1 MKMTRFAKLFFWF
14 LAAVLLLWQL
24 PWAIGYLT
32 AKPANTPF
40 TLYSEVLGDFVMI
53 RYQDKEAEYLDRRG
67 MSYSRREF
75 DSLLPLFYARQLVAD
90 NRFPDSVAGRPVTL
104 HEVQQAA
111 FIFRS
116 TPKEVNAPSSGIHFL
131 LESMSG
137 RVDLTMP
144 SDAFRLT
151 ERGIE
156 FIDMASNRIDSAKSA
171 RFTATMLR
179 KGVRFPVREIAG
191 NPTARKEYDEGYV
204 LLDADGRL
212 FHLKMVQ
219 ERPYVR
225 AVELPEGVR
234 LRHLFITEFRSRRM
248 LALMTDERNR
258 LHALLMPGYRVRPVE
273 GVAFDPARESMTIIG
288 TLLNWTLCVAD
299 DDTERYYAVSADD
312 LSLLDTMRRTVP
324 WRHIP
329 GLSFTSPADRYVR
342 PRLR

>member
-1 MKMTRFAKLFFWF
+1 MTRFAKLFFWF

-53 RYQDKEAEYLDRRG
+53 RYHDKEAEYLDRRG
-67 MSYSRREF
+67 MSYSHREF

-104 HEVQQAA
+104 REVQQAS

-116 TPKEVNAPSSGIHFL
+116 TPKDLNRPSPGIHFL
-131 LESMSG
+131 LESLSG

-171 RFTATMLR
+171 RFTATMRR
-179 KGVRFPVREIAG
+179 KGMRFPVRERSAWHIRVFSFWM
-191 NPTARKEYDEGYV
+191 NCRS
-204 LLDADGRL
+204 L
-212 FHLKMVQ
+212 
-219 ERPYVR
+219 
-225 AVELPEGVR
+225 
-234 LRHLFITEFRSRRM
+234 TEAYWKCCGSRWRTGRSRYP
-248 LALMTDERNR
+248 ERTGHTGSLQN
-258 LHALLMPGYRVRPVE
+258 
-273 GVAFDPARESMTIIG
+273 
-288 TLLNWTLCVAD
+288 LC
-299 DDTERYYAVSADD
+299 
-312 LSLLDTMRRTVP
+312 
-324 WRHIP
+324 
-329 GLSFTSPADRYVR
+329 
-342 PRLR
+342 

>member
-1 MKMTRFAKLFFWF
+1 MRALISVSDKTGVVEFARGLRELGWQVIATGGTMKL
-14 LAAVLLLWQL
+14 LAESGV
-24 PWAIGYLT
+24 
-32 AKPANTPF
+32 
-40 TLYSEVLGDFVMI
+40 EVINISDVTG
-53 RYQDKEAEYLDRRG
+53 
-67 MSYSRREF
+67 
-75 DSLLPLFYARQLVAD
+75 
-90 NRFPDSVAGRPVTL
+90 FPEICDGRVKTL
-104 HEVQQAA
+104 H
-111 FIFRS
+111 
-116 TPKEVNAPSSGIHFL
+116 PKVHGGL
-131 LESMSG
+131 LARRDDPNHLKALREN
-137 RVDLTMP
+137 
-144 SDAFRLT
+144 
-151 ERGIE
+151 GIE

-219 ERPYVR
+219 GRPYVR

-248 LALMTDERNR
+248 LALMTDDENR

-273 GVAFDPARESMTIIG
+273 GVAFDPARESMTIVG
-288 TLLNWTLCVAD
+288 SLLDWTLCVAD
-299 DDTERYYAVSADD
+299 DATERYYAVSADD

>member
-1 MKMTRFAKLFFWF
+1 MTRFAKLFFWF
-14 LAAVLLLWQL
+14 LAVVLLLWQL

-40 TLYSEVLGDFVMI
+40 TLYSGVLGDFVMI
-53 RYQDKEAEYLDRRG
+53 GHDDKEPRYLDRRG
-67 MSYSRREF
+67 TSYSRREF

-104 HEVQQAA
+104 REVQQAS

-116 TPKEVNAPSSGIHFL
+116 TPTDLHRPSPGIHFL
-131 LESMSG
+131 LESLSG

-273 GVAFDPARESMTIIG
+273 GVAFDPARESMTIVG
-288 TLLNWTLCVAD
+288 SLLDWTLCVAD
-299 DDTERYYAVSADD
+299 DATERYYAVSADD